1 MAASVST
8 SADVAVNSASSL
20 PNPGN
25 KAVLWLLLLVLLLL
39 YVYQDMAAEKEQVLD
54 QNYYRILYETGNSFS
69 IRIEQLARLH
79 IYKAADET
87 IRSQFPSYKND
98 NAVPERVN
106 VQSNDD
112 IQFEWRQGQLYVQLC
127 ISFNCSAFAERKYF
141 DASLNPEDVLPE
153 PKGGFSLL
161 LLADKSG
168 RVLAKTGEENAVSFA
183 DLHYL
188 TKALADNKSFSLAN
202 LFKSAPATSDE
213 SATPSMPGVS
223 RHIDIMLSYGQHRVY
238 LYPLPLTANFIVGDN
253 QLTDNLYVIGILPE
267 QAFAA
272 QKNNITN
279 FQLMLVSVLSLLFV
293 WTFIKVYLLPVHQ
306 AVPGWLISLCHLA
319 CFAFFSMLVA
329 FVSAYYLEAI
339 LLSEKTA
346 DARQYAEKLRDSMRE
361 ELRSAFATTA
371 QRAGFSTQFDKQLK
385 QCSDNMSASTVQQQ
399 RRTDVREPDAKPV
412 DCYIDSLEGRYSV
425 AFCRPENTSAANV
438 APLIKYGLFHPSLAV
453 EQSADC
459 KISSHKTSTTSTNAA
474 GTNAG
479 QLPAA
484 DYTLN
489 ITAIDADGSSSFPAF
504 YLAEHHGPL
513 RVFKLSHR
521 DYYKKVRTKAGWS
534 LRLGAD
540 GGEPVYHNSY
550 VQRLF
555 NVDSGTRGTTISMPL
570 HAGLAEHNQGVA
582 NDKLNSAV
590 LIADVFLPT
599 LNISPPPTQD
609 FTYMLV
615 QRSSGDILY
624 HSDNDRSLIENIYY
638 AGPNTATVRDFVQTR
653 PQQDV
658 LDDHYHGMAGRFVK
672 LATAV
677 PDWELLVFF
686 PARSLKLYALVW
698 FVIFSMLPFVV
709 LCLVWLA
716 MKGVNVNSGN
726 LKRRLGIVLIY
737 RRRWLFLQLALVLSS
752 LCAATLIYLAL
763 QKPPFSAVIL
773 CWLPVTWLVVFGS
786 SFCLFKASRDATNN
800 LLASSTRLF
809 VLLLLLA
816 APAIYFLASVKD
828 LPFAALQQYYADWGK
843 LELKREQKELRQAAL
858 YLYPHSVMQ
867 HNINAAKLL
876 NVDLLSTLAE
886 EQQKA
891 PESNSVATLEA
902 LPVLTSASGYQYFWQ
917 MIKNYLID
925 PAPDKATT
933 LNTLLSWQVV
943 RYLLVYIFVLLAML
957 VLFSLYVERILGAR
971 LCLSSAALRH
981 LADLIGICAAQ
992 QPDTIN
998 SRLTIQFKA
1007 VSLNGVDISAAL
1019 HSDAH
1024 QFQRQLVALLAL
1036 SRVLRSWQ
1044 KNITVLPS
1052 LKLWLT
1058 YAENGKL
1065 QVVLSDI
1072 EVCLEQRQSRQHLL
1086 EFLQELKALTLA
1098 DKLQQVELVSGFHS
1112 FQHLAIKDAFKVSD
1126 RKNELDHTEYLAW
1139 SECLLD
1145 FKVILPERLRAG
1157 KNITLLHW
1165 ETKWCPHLRMLL
1177 QQDGYPLPLAESATS
1192 QPVGFR
1198 QILSTLFRASPN
1210 DADVLAAQAYVLCHA
1225 DAFYRFKWENCTKDE
1240 QLALYNLALGHQL
1253 NPLNITMI
1261 QNLALNGVLRVCHG
1275 QLKLVNSTFRQFVLN
1290 AEPQHKLQALVR
1302 EGEAGVWQQHR
1313 LTFAAII
1320 LTLIVGIAM
1329 TSGQSLHIIAISVAG
1344 ILSALVS
1351 VFSNASALRGHFKP

>member
-98 NAVPERVN
+98 NAAPERVN

-127 ISFNCSAFAERKYF
+127 ISFNCSAYAERKYF

-319 CFAFFSMLVA
+319 CFAFFSILVA
-329 FVSAYYLEAI
+329 VVSAYYLETM
-339 LLSEKTA
+339 LLSAKTA
-346 DARQYAEKLRDSMRE
+346 DARQYAKTLSNGMRQ
-361 ELRSAFATTA
+361 ELQSVFQSTA
-371 QRAGFSTQFDKQLK
+371 QRARFLTQFDQQLK
-385 QCSDNMSASTVQQQ
+385 QCSDSMSAGAMQQQ
-399 RRTDVREPDAKPV
+399 LSANRCEPDAKSAP
-412 DCYIDSLEGRYSV
+412 CYIDTPEGRYSIK
-425 AFCRPENTSAANV
+425 FCRQENTTAGNAAAVN
-438 APLIKYGLFHPSLAV
+438 KYGLFHPSL
-453 EQSADC
+453 EITQSDDC
-459 KISSHKTSTTSTNAA
+459 EISSHKIPAASVNAT

-479 QLPAA
+479 QLAKA
-484 DYTLN
+484 DYVLN
-489 ITAIDADGSSSFPAF
+489 ITAIDADGSSSLPAL
-504 YLAEHHGPL
+504 YLAEHNRHL
-513 RVFKLSHR
+513 RIFKLSHR
-521 DYYKKVRTKAGWS
+521 DYYKKVRLKAGWS
-534 LRLGAD
+534 LKLGAE

-555 NVDSGTRGTTISMPL
+555 NVDTGTRGTTISMPIDT
-570 HAGLAEHNQGVA
+570 GLALPNQGIA

-599 LNISPPPTQD
+599 LNVNPPPPQD

-624 HSDNDRSLIENIYY
+624 HSNNDRSLIENIYH
-638 AGPNTATVRDFVQTR
+638 AGPNTDTVRDFLQTR
-653 PQQDV
+653 PPQDV

-698 FVIFSMLPFVV
+698 FVIFSILPFVV
-709 LCLVWLA
+709 LCLVWLV
-716 MKGVNVNSGN
+716 MTSVKINSGN

-752 LCAATLIYLAL
+752 LCAATLIYLVL
-763 QKPPFSAVIL
+763 QTPSFFTVL
-773 CWLPVTWLVVFGS
+773 MCWLPVAWLVVFGS
-786 SFCLFKASRDATNN
+786 SFCLFKASGDTGGN

-809 VLLLLLA
+809 VLLLLLT
-816 APAIYFLASVKD
+816 APAIYFLAGVKD
-828 LPFAALQQYYADWGK
+828 LPSTALQQYYADWGE

-858 YLYPHSVMQ
+858 YLYPNSLMQ
-867 HNINAAKLL
+867 QNIDAATLL
-876 NVDLLSTLAE
+876 NVDSSFSATEQQHSTTEGNNKATLA
-886 EQQKA
+886 
-891 PESNSVATLEA
+891 A

-917 MIKNYLID
+917 MIKNYLIN
-925 PAPDKATT
+925 PAPEKATR

-943 RYLLVYIFVLLAML
+943 RCLLVYIFVLLAML

-981 LADLIGICAAQ
+981 LANLIGICAAQ
-992 QPDTIN
+992 QPDTVSN
-998 SRLTIQFKA
+998 RLTIQFKA

-1024 QFQRQLVALLAL
+1024 HFQRQLVALLAL
-1036 SRVLRSWQ
+1036 SRVLRHWQ
-1044 KNITVLPS
+1044 KNVTLLPS

-1058 YAENGKL
+1058 SADNGKL

-1112 FQHLAIKDAFKVSD
+1112 FQHLAIKDAFKVSG
-1126 RKNELDHTEYLAW
+1126 RKDELDHTEYLAW

-1177 QQDGYPLPLAESATS
+1177 QQDGYPLPVADSTTG

-1198 QILSTLFRASPN
+1198 QIFSTLFRVSPS

-1329 TSGQSLHIIAISVAG
+1329 SSGQSLHIIAISVAG

-1351 VFSNASALRGHFKP
+1351 VFSNANALRGHFKP

>member
-8 SADVAVNSASSL
+8 PADVAVNSASSF

-25 KAVLWLLLLVLLLL
+25 KAILWLLLLVLLLL

-98 NAVPERVN
+98 NAAPERVN

-127 ISFNCSAFAERKYF
+127 ISFNCSAFAERQYF

-183 DLHYL
+183 DLHDL
-188 TKALADNKSFSLAN
+188 TKALADKKSFSLAN
-202 LFKSAPATSDE
+202 LFKSAPATSDG
-213 SATPSMPGVS
+213 SATTSMPGVS

-329 FVSAYYLEAI
+329 FVSAYYLETI
-339 LLSEKTA
+339 LLSAKTA
-346 DARQYAEKLRDSMRE
+346 EARQYAKKLSDEMRK
-361 ELRSAFATTA
+361 ELHSAFATTEE
-371 QRAGFSTQFDKQLK
+371 RAKIYTQFDQQSIK
-385 QCSDNMSASTVQQQ
+385 CSDNMSASTMQQQ
-399 RRTDVREPDAKPV
+399 RKAGGREPDAKPV
-412 DCYIDSLEGRYSV
+412 DCYINSLEGRYSV
-425 AFCRPENTSAANV
+425 AFCPQENTTAANV
-438 APLIKYGLFHPSLAV
+438 APLIKYGFFHPSLAV
-453 EQSADC
+453 KQSSDC
-459 KISSHKTSTTSTNAA
+459 KISSHKIHVATTNPADTSASHSTV
-474 GTNAG
+474 
-479 QLPAA
+479 
-484 DYTLN
+484 DYILN
-489 ITAIDADGSSSFPAF
+489 MTAIDAAGSSSFPTL
-504 YLAEHHGPL
+504 YLAEHNARL
-513 RVFKLSHR
+513 TAFNLSHR
-521 DYYKKVRTKAGWS
+521 DYYKNVRTKAGWS

-540 GGEPVYHNSY
+540 GAKPVYHNSY

-570 HAGLAEHNQGVA
+570 NIGLAERNQGLA
-582 NDKLNSAV
+582 SDKLNSAV

-599 LNISPPPTQD
+599 LNVSPPPKQD

-672 LATAV
+672 KDTVV

-686 PARSLKLYALVW
+686 PARSLKLYALIW
-698 FVIFSMLPFVV
+698 FVIFSMLPFFM

-726 LKRRLGIVLIY
+726 LKKRLGIVLIY

-752 LCAATLIYLAL
+752 LCAATLIYLVL
-763 QKPPFSAVIL
+763 QTPPFFVVIL
-773 CWLPVTWLVVFGS
+773 CWLPIAWLVVFTS
-786 SFCLFKASRDATNN
+786 SFCLFKAGRDASNN

-809 VLLLLLA
+809 VLLLLLT
-816 APAIYFLASVKD
+816 APVIYFLAGVKE
-828 LPFAALQQYYADWGK
+828 LPYTALQQYYDDWRK
-843 LELKREQKELRQAAL
+843 LELKREEKELRQAAL
-858 YLYPHSVMQ
+858 YLYPNSLKK
-867 HNINAAKLL
+867 HNFDAAKLL
-876 NVDLLSTLAE
+876 NVDLLPRPAE
-886 EQQKA
+886 EQQNS
-891 PESNSVATLEA
+891 PGSNSGSAQGA
-902 LPVLTSASGYQYFWQ
+902 LPVLSSASGYQYFWQ
-917 MIKNYLID
+917 MIKNYLIN
-925 PAPDKATT
+925 PAPEQMIAS
-933 LNTLLSWQVV
+933 NTLLSWQVV
-943 RYLLVYIFVLLAML
+943 RCLLAYIFVLLAML
-957 VLFSLYVERILGAR
+957 ALFSLYVERILGAR

-981 LADLIGICAAQ
+981 LANLIDICAAQ
-992 QPDTIN
+992 QPDTVSN
-998 SRLTIQFKA
+998 RLTIQLKA

-1036 SRVLRSWQ
+1036 SRVLRNWQ
-1044 KNITVLPS
+1044 KNTTLLPS

-1058 YAENGKL
+1058 DADNGKL

-1072 EVCLEQRQSRQHLL
+1072 EVCLEQRQSRQQLL

-1098 DKLQQVELVSGFHS
+1098 DKIQQVGLVSGFHS
-1112 FQHLAIKDAFKVSD
+1112 FQHLAIKDAFKAPD
-1126 RKNELDHTEYLAW
+1126 RKDELDHTEYLAW

-1157 KNITLLHW
+1157 KNINLLHW

-1177 QQDGYPLPLAESATS
+1177 QQDGYPLPVAESAIS

-1198 QILSTLFRASPN
+1198 QIFSTLFRAAPN

-1275 QLKLVNSTFRQFVLN
+1275 QLKLLNSTFRQFVLN

-1302 EGEAGVWQQHR
+1302 EGEAGIWQQHR

-1344 ILSALVS
+1344 ILSALAS
-1351 VFSNASALRGHFKP
+1351 VFSNANALRGHFKP